1 MSKRIFISSTYV
13 DLVDYRKAVQRAI
26 RQLGAVDVSMEYF
39 GSRDERPKDEC
50 IRLIE
55 NESDIF
61 VGIYAHRYGY
71 IPKGDRIS
79 ITQTE
84 YEAAS
89 VAGLKRF
96 IYLVDESVPWVPA
109 YIDKK
114 DAEVKLN
121 KFKDKL
127 KADHMCQF
135 FSNKDDLAAKVAADL
150 GRHFSLQDLK
160 HVAPSTVKDSDSLD
174 TGELRTIEEWN
185 KHRNGI
191 YERNRGV
198 FLVHVITPSK
208 IKGQKFDIFI
218 YLKRNKSEDLSD
230 IGHAKFFLGRF
241 WGNEI
246 FEVQND
252 GGYIGLSTSAFGPFL
267 CTCCVTFNDGY
278 SLHLSRYIDFE
289 MESVFK

>member
-1 MSKRIFISSTYV
+1 MSKRVFISSTYV
-13 DLVDYRKAVQRAI
+13 DLVDFRNTVQRAI

-39 GSRDERPKDEC
+39 GARDERPKEEC
-50 IRLIE
+50 LRLIKD
-55 NESDIF
+55 ESDIF

-71 IPKGDRIS
+71 IPKGDKIS
-79 ITQTE
+79 ITQAE

-89 VAGLKRF
+89 SAGLKRF

-109 YIDKK
+109 YIDKNN
-114 DAEVKLN
+114 AEVKLK

-127 KADHMCQF
+127 KVDHMCQF
-135 FSNKDDLAAKVAADL
+135 FSNKDELAAKVAADL
-150 GRHFSLQDLK
+150 GRHFSLQDLR
-160 HVAPSTVKDSDSLD
+160 HVAPSMAKDSDSLN
-174 TGELRTIEEWN
+174 TSELKTIEEWN
-185 KHRNGI
+185 RYRNGI
-191 YERNRGV
+191 KDRNRGV

-230 IGHAKFFLGRF
+230 VKHAKFFLGRF

-252 GGYIGLSTSAFGPFL
+252 GRYIGLSTSAYGPFL
-267 CTCCVTFNDGY
+267 CTCCVTFKDGY
-278 SLHLSRYIDFE
+278 SMNISRFIDFE
-289 MESVFK
+289 MESAFK

>member
-1 MSKRIFISSTYV
+1 MSKRVFISSTYV
-13 DLVDYRKAVQRAI
+13 DLVDFRNTVQRAI

-39 GSRDERPKDEC
+39 GARDERPKEEC
-50 IRLIE
+50 LRLIKD
-55 NESDIF
+55 ESDIF

-71 IPKGDRIS
+71 IPKGDKIS
-79 ITQTE
+79 ITQAE

-89 VAGLKRF
+89 SAGLKRF

-114 DAEVKLN
+114 NAEVKLK

-127 KADHMCQF
+127 KVDHMCQF
-135 FSNKDDLAAKVAADL
+135 FSNKDELAAKVAADL
-150 GRHFSLQDLK
+150 GRHFSLQDLR
-160 HVAPSTVKDSDSLD
+160 HVAPSMAKDSDSLN
-174 TGELRTIEEWN
+174 TSELKTIEEWN
-185 KHRNGI
+185 RYRNGI
-191 YERNRGV
+191 KDRNRGV

-218 YLKRNKSEDLSD
+218 YLKRNKAEDLSD
-230 IGHAKFFLGRF
+230 VEHAKFFLGRF

-252 GGYIGLSTSAFGPFL
+252 GRYIGLSTSAYGPFL
-267 CTCCVTFNDGY
+267 CTCCVTFKDGY
-278 SLHLSRYIDFE
+278 SMNISRFIDFE
-289 MESVFK
+289 MESAFK